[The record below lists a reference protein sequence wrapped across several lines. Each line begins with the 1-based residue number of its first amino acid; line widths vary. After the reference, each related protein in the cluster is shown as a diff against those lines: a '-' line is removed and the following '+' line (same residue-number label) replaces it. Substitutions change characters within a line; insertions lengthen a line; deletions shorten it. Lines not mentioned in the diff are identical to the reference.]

1 MKVKEQ
7 ELAKR
12 NMALENAIASHRLE
26 GLEPD
31 TQTIEDLKCVVRG
44 EFGIEEY
51 LRRVKERIALGEFQI
66 NSVNVALPTGY
77 TAHPRLARGA
87 AQHRLCTCW

>member
-1 MKVKEQ
+1 LWLLAIEKKSTINKGFKGGIMKVTEQ

-44 EFGIEEY
+44 EFGVQEW
-51 LRRVKERIALGEFQI
+51 K
-66 NSVNVALPTGY
+66 
-77 TAHPRLARGA
+77 H
-87 AQHRLCTCW
+87 LCY

>member
-1 MKVKEQ
+1 MKMIEQ
-7 ELAKR
+7 ELTKR

-31 TQTIEDLKCVVRG
+31 DQTLEDLKCVVHG

-51 LRRVKERIALGEFQI
+51 LRRVKERIALGQF
-66 NSVNVALPTGY
+66 
-77 TAHPRLARGA
+77 
-87 AQHRLCTCW
+87 

>member
-1 MKVKEQ
+1 MKVTDQ

-12 NMALENAIASHRLE
+12 NLALENAIASQRLE

-44 EFGIEEY
+44 EFGIEESI
-51 LRRVKERIALGEFQI
+51 RCVKERIARGEF
-66 NSVNVALPTGY
+66 
-77 TAHPRLARGA
+77 RKE
-87 AQHRLCTCW
+87 

>member
-1 MKVKEQ
+1 MKVTEQ

-31 TQTIEDLKCVVRG
+31 AQTIEDLNCVVRG
-44 EFGIEEY
+44 EFGIEES
-51 LRRVKERIALGEFQI
+51 LRRVKERIAFGQF
-66 NSVNVALPTGY
+66 
-77 TAHPRLARGA
+77 RKR
-87 AQHRLCTCW
+87 